1 VTDIERFQTQQA
13 LVDKYAIKRMNRHT
27 FNLREHEFV
36 VATTL
41 TKENLR
47 EVINKSTPAMQTA
60 LNLGLLRAKQA
71 PKVVFCRQIYGL
83 AYMEP
88 VFEDNSSVR
97 KLYSMLVPTSCVD
110 ISFSRGVGAPEE
122 PARSLYAVDRDAPGG
137 YVDLLS
143 FMQPSI
149 FDVRGAYTAVAADGV
164 HAADA
169 GH

>member
-1 VTDIERFQTQQA
+1 MTDIERFQTQQA

-36 VATTL
+36 VATSL

-47 EVINKSTPAMQTA
+47 EVINKSTPAMQTS

-97 KLYSMLVPTSCVD
+97 KTV
-110 ISFSRGVGAPEE
+110 FHVGANE
-122 PARSLYAVDRDAPGG
+122 
-137 YVDLLS
+137 LS
-143 FMQPSI
+143 
-149 FDVRGAYTAVAADGV
+149 
-164 HAADA
+164 
-169 GH
+169 